1 VVELL
6 LKLVD
11 IKYIHLRLDQQHSLL
26 QGWVM
31 LKCLYWVAVV
41 VEALVSL
48 VQVLLDLDCIHHLF
62 LLIQIKALL

>member
-1 VVELL
+1 VVLL
-6 LKLVD
+6 LKLVA
-11 IKYIHLRLDQQHSLL
+11 IKYIHLHLDQQHSFL
-26 QGWVM
+26 QGWVT

-48 VQVLLDLDCIHHLF
+48 VQALLDLDCIHHLF